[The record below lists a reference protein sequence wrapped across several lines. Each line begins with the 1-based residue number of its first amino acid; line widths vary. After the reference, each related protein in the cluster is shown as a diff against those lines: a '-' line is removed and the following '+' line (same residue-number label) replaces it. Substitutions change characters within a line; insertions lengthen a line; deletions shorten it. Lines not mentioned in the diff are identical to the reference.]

1 MKTYCIFCNKYVARG
16 NGVDGARLE
25 VAMPRQ
31 RDFVEGRN
39 QNQTLQR
46 RTYRLVTS
54 TSIRPS
60 GFNAPSTTPETLC
73 CLKTRISSRI
83 TSISSSEY
91 KKSPVRGR
99 IIIINGTSTE
109 LWMALR
115 RPRLGVV
122 PPPTPRFPQTSSL
135 SAPPRTALRKDQSR

>member
-1 MKTYCIFCNKYVARG
+1 
-16 NGVDGARLE
+16 
-25 VAMPRQ
+25 
-31 RDFVEGRN
+31 
-39 QNQTLQR
+39 
-46 RTYRLVTS
+46 
-54 TSIRPS
+54 
-60 GFNAPSTTPETLC
+60 LC

-122 PPPTPRFPQTSSL
+122 PPPTLRFPQTSSL
-135 SAPPRTALRKDQSR
+135 SAPPRTALRKDQSGLKCARYEQLERRSNRVDADFDAERRV